1 MMLMCISCGCGM
13 PEDKHNNPSLITMSD
28 LQKAAKAANMSVE
41 DAARNIADAV
51 GLTCRKE

>member
-1 MMLMCISCGCGM
+1 MCISCGCGM